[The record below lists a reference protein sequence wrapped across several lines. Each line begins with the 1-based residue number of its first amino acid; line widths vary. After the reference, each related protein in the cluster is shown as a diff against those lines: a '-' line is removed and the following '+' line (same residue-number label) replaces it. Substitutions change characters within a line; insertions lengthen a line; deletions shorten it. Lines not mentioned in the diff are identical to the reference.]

1 MCASGRIPHVVV
13 IGAGFGGIH
22 VCKALK
28 GVKAVVSLVDKQ
40 NYHLFQPLLYQV
52 AGAALSPADVAYP
65 IRRIFRAQKNVR
77 VCLAQATGINLAEQR
92 VEFHD
97 DSTHFD
103 YLVLAA
109 GATHSYFGH
118 DEWRSE
124 APGLKSIEDAIEIR
138 KRILLAFEEAEYEPN
153 DASRRAKLTFVIVG
167 GGPTGVELAGVLK
180 EIAVDTIK
188 DDFHNVDTSTARIVL
203 IDASSRLL
211 PTFDPLLSERAKRDL
226 ERMGIEVV
234 LNSSVTQVD
243 AQGVALG
250 DRRIDAQNVFW
261 AAGVKGSPLAQTLGV
276 PLDRAGRVL
285 VNPDLSIPGHQ
296 RVFAIGDIAAAQDAR
311 TGAPVPGVA
320 QAAIQ
325 EGAFVGEIIKRE
337 LQRRVIGPRPAFAYK
352 DKGSMATI
360 GKAKAV
366 AQIGRLK
373 FGGATAWLLWSFVHV
388 AFLVGFR
395 NKLFVVLSWL
405 WNYALSA
412 RGARLIV
419 GAEPLSIKP
428 FREIVPKEPTAPE
441 DILDIPDITAEHPMI
456 TGFREPPKPPSTE
469 RPPATPR

>member
-1 MCASGRIPHVVV
+1 
-13 IGAGFGGIH
+13 
-22 VCKALK
+22 
-28 GVKAVVSLVDKQ
+28 
-40 NYHLFQPLLYQV
+40 
-52 AGAALSPADVAYP
+52 
-65 IRRIFRAQKNVR
+65 
-77 VCLAQATGINLAEQR
+77 
-92 VEFHD
+92 
-97 DSTHFD
+97 
-103 YLVLAA
+103 
-109 GATHSYFGH
+109 
-118 DEWRSE
+118 
-124 APGLKSIEDAIEIR
+124 
-138 KRILLAFEEAEYEPN
+138 
-153 DASRRAKLTFVIVG
+153 
-167 GGPTGVELAGVLK
+167 
-180 EIAVDTIK
+180 
-188 DDFHNVDTSTARIVL
+188 VL

>member
-1 MCASGRIPHVVV
+1 VV
-13 IGAGFGGIH
+13 IGAGFGGIN

-28 GVKAVVSLVDKQ
+28 GAKAVVSLVDKQ

-77 VCLAQATGINLAEQR
+77 VCLAQATGINLAER
-92 VEFHD
+92 RIEFHK

-118 DEWRSE
+118 DEWRLE
-124 APGLKSIEDAIEIR
+124 APGLKSIEDAVEIR
-138 KRILLAFEEAEYEPN
+138 KRILLAFEEAEYELN
-153 DASRRAKLTFVIVG
+153 ETTRRAKLTFVIVG

-211 PTFDPLLSERAKRDL
+211 PTFDPELSARAQRDL
-226 ERMGIEVV
+226 ERMGIEVI

-243 AQGVALG
+243 AHGVALG
-250 DRRIDAQNVFW
+250 DTRIEAQNVFW
-261 AAGVKGSPLAQTLGV
+261 AAGVKASPLAQTLGV
-276 PLDRAGRVL
+276 PLDRAGRVV
-285 VNPDLSIPGHQ
+285 VNPDLSIPGHKQ
-296 RVFAIGDIAAAQDAR
+296 VFVIGDMAAAQDAL

-325 EGAFVGEIIKRE
+325 EGAFVGEIIKHE
-337 LQRRVIGPRPAFAYK
+337 LQTNQTNRRPTFAYR

-366 AQIGRLK
+366 AQIGNLK
-373 FGGATAWLLWSFVHV
+373 FGGLTAWLLWSFVHV

-395 NKLFVVLSWL
+395 NKVFVVLSWV
-405 WNYALSA
+405 WNYTLSA

-419 GAEPLSIKP
+419 GAEPSSVADN
-428 FREIVPKEPTAPE
+428 RRT
-441 DILDIPDITAEHPMI
+441 PDYYKI
-456 TGFREPPKPPSTE
+456 
-469 RPPATPR
+469 